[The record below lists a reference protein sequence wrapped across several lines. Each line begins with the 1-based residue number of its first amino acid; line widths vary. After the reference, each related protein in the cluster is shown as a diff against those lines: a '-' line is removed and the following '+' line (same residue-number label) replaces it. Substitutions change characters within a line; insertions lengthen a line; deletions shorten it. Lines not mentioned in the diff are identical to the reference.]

1 MTSARSHLTDLTRFA
16 PLLPG
21 YQPREPQ
28 LEMAEAVEKAIRG
41 GGTLMVEAETGT
53 GKTLAY
59 LVPALLSEGPT
70 LVSTGTK
77 SLQDQLFFKD
87 LPLVRKALGL
97 PRKVALLKGRA
108 NYLCPYRLEL
118 HQEEARFLTR
128 ETVEQMQIVAHW
140 AGRTRTGDI
149 AELQQLPEDAP
160 IWPWVTSTADNC
172 LGTDCPSYQECPLM
186 NARKEAQEA
195 DLVVVN
201 HHLFFADAALRGSGA
216 GMELLPSANTVI
228 FDEAHQL
235 PEIAAAFFGDTLSTR
250 QVQELGR
257 DSLSEAGQ
265 TSADLATLNQLIAS
279 VEKGCLDF
287 RLSLGEMER
296 RAPWSDVWEN
306 EAVMQAGEDLLEA
319 LRQLDVFLGPL
330 GKASRGMEACSR
342 RASEHVDCLAAYLK
356 GDQPNRV
363 YWFETFKRTVVLHST
378 PLSVSAQL
386 RAQRERN
393 PCSWILTSATLSVGG
408 RFEHI
413 QKRLGLDSA
422 DTLRLES
429 PFDFKKQAVFYAPDG
444 LPQPNDP
451 DYTRALTEAMVPVI
465 KAAGGRTFFLFTSH
479 RALREAA
486 AILRSAVDYPLLVQ
500 GESGRR
506 ELLDTFRDK
515 GNAVL
520 LGTSSFWEGI
530 DVRGEALSCV
540 IIDKLPF
547 GSPGD
552 PVAAARIEHINRNGG
567 NAFRDY
573 QLPQAV
579 LALRQGA
586 GRLIRDPQDT
596 GLLVVADPRLLT
608 KSYGK
613 LFVNSLPNM
622 TRTRKLDVVQRFFA
636 YLARQGQTSQAGVP
650 SNESAPGIPAAA
662 NEQPS
667 GVSTGQREA

>member
-1 MTSARSHLTDLTRFA
+1 MKSARSHLTDLSRFA

-28 LEMAEAVEKAIRG
+28 LQMADAVENTIG
-41 GGTLMVEAETGT
+41 GGSTLMVEAETGT

-108 NYLCPYRLEL
+108 NYLCPYRMEL
-118 HQEEARFLTR
+118 HQQEARFLTR
-128 ETVEQMQIVAHW
+128 ETAEQMQVVAHW
-140 AGRTRTGDI
+140 AKRTRTGDI

-172 LGTDCPSYQECPLM
+172 LGTECPSYQDCPLM
-186 NARKEAQEA
+186 KARKEAQEA

-201 HHLFFADAALRGSGA
+201 HHLFFADAALRGVVLPP
-216 GMELLPSANTVI
+216 ELLPSANTVI

-257 DSLSEAGQ
+257 DSLSEAGH
-265 TSADLATLNQLIAS
+265 TAADLARLNQLVAA
-279 VEKGCLDF
+279 VDKGCMDL

-296 RAPWSDVWEN
+296 RAPWSEVCESDAVI
-306 EAVMQAGEDLLEA
+306 EAGDALLTA
-319 LRQLDVFLGPL
+319 LRELEVFLGPL
-330 GKASRGMEACSR
+330 AKASRGMEACAR
-342 RASEHVDCLAAYLK
+342 RASEQVDCLAAYLK

-363 YWFETFKRTVVLHST
+363 YWFETFKRTAVLHST
-378 PLSVSAQL
+378 PLSVAAQL
-386 RAQRERN
+386 RAQRERH
-393 PCSWILTSATLSVGG
+393 PGSWILTSATLSVGG

-429 PFDFKKQAVFYAPDG
+429 PFDFKKQAVFYAPEG
-444 LPQPNDP
+444 LPPPQDP
-451 DYTRALTEAMVPVI
+451 DYTRQLTEQMIPVI
-465 KAAGGRTFFLFTSH
+465 EAAGGRTFFFTSH

-486 AILRSAVDYPLLVQ
+486 AILRTRLEYPLLVQ

-506 ELLDTFRDK
+506 ELLETFREK

-586 GRLIRDPQDT
+586 GRLIRDPKDT

-622 TRTRKLDVVQRFFA
+622 TRTRKLDVVKRFFD
-636 YLARQGQTSQAGVP
+636 YLARQGQETEQAQ
-650 SNESAPGIPAAA
+650 S
-662 NEQPS
+662 
-667 GVSTGQREA
+667 

>member
-1 MTSARSHLTDLTRFA
+1 MSNARNHLTDLSRFA

-28 LEMAEAVEKAIRG
+28 LDMAEAVEKVI
-41 GGTLMVEAETGT
+41 GTGRTLLAEAETGT

-87 LPLVRKALGL
+87 LPLVCKALKL

-128 ETVEQMQIVAHW
+128 ETTEQLKIVAHW
-140 AGRTRTGDI
+140 AGRTKTGDI

-172 LGTDCPSYQECPLM
+172 LGNDCPRYQECPLM
-186 NARKEAQEA
+186 KARKEAQEA

-201 HHLFFADAALRGSGA
+201 HHLFFADAALRGR
-216 GMELLPSANTVI
+216 GMASELLPTANTVI

-235 PEIAAAFFGDTLSTR
+235 PEIAAAFFGDTLGTR
-250 QVQELGR
+250 QIQELGR
-257 DSLSEAGQ
+257 DSLSEAGH
-265 TSADLATLNQLIAS
+265 TATDLIKLNQLVAATD
-279 VEKGCLDF
+279 KACMDF
-287 RLSLGEMER
+287 RLSLGDGER
-296 RAPWSDVWEN
+296 RAPWSEAIEKDGVQEAGDV
-306 EAVMQAGEDLLEA
+306 LLEA
-319 LRQLDVFLGPL
+319 LCELDAFLGTQA
-330 GKASRGMEACSR
+330 KASRGMEACAR
-342 RASEHVDCLAAYLK
+342 RASEQVDCLSAFLK
-356 GDQPNRV
+356 GGQVNRV
-363 YWFETFKRTVVLHST
+363 YWFETFKRSAALHST
-378 PLSVSAQL
+378 PLSVAAQL
-386 RAQRERN
+386 RAQREKN
-393 PCSWILTSATLSVGG
+393 PCSWVLTSATLSVGE

-413 QKRLGLDSA
+413 QHRLGLDNA

-429 PFDFKKQAVFYAPDG
+429 PFDFKRQAVFYVPEN
-444 LPQPNDP
+444 LPEPNDP
-451 DYTRALTEAMVPVI
+451 SYTRALTQAMIPVI
-465 KAAGGRTFFLFTSH
+465 NMAKGRTFFLFTSH

-486 AILRSAVDYPLLVQ
+486 ELLRNQIDFPLLVQ

-506 ELLDTFRDK
+506 ELLDTFREK

-530 DVRGEALSCV
+530 DVRGDALSCV

-552 PVAAARIEHINRNGG
+552 PVAAARIEHINKNGG

-596 GLLVVADPRLLT
+596 GLLVIADQRLINR
-608 KSYGK
+608 SYGK
-613 LFVNSLPNM
+613 LFIKSLPNM
-622 TRTRKLDVVQRFFA
+622 TRTRKQDVVKRFFD
-636 YLARQGQTSQAGVP
+636 YIARQAQARSEDSVEAGQ
-650 SNESAPGIPAAA
+650 
-662 NEQPS
+662 
-667 GVSTGQREA
+667 

>member
-1 MTSARSHLTDLTRFA
+1 MTSARNHLTDLTRFA

-21 YQPREPQ
+21 YQPREAQ
-28 LEMAEAVEKAIRG
+28 LAMADAVDAVIG
-41 GGTLMVEAETGT
+41 TGGTLMVEAETGT

-87 LPLVRKALGL
+87 VPLVKKALGL

-108 NYLCPYRLEL
+108 NYLCPYRMTL

-128 ETVEQMQIVAHW
+128 ETAEQLQIVAHW
-140 AGRTRTGDI
+140 AGRTQTGDI
-149 AELQQLPEDAP
+149 AELQQIPEDAP
-160 IWPWVTSTADNC
+160 VWPWVTSTADNC
-172 LGTDCPSYQECPLM
+172 LGTDCPNYQECPLM
-186 NARKEAQEA
+186 KARKEAQEA

-201 HHLFFADAALRGSGA
+201 HHLFFADAALRGNGSA
-216 GMELLPSANTVI
+216 SELLPSANTVI

-257 DSLSEAGQ
+257 DSLSEAGH
-265 TSADLATLNQLIAS
+265 TAADLARLNQLIAA
-279 VEKGCLDF
+279 VEKGCLDL
-287 RLSLGEMER
+287 RLSLGDGER
-296 RAPWSDVWEN
+296 REPWSEVAEKD
-306 EAVMQAGEDLLEA
+306 AVIEGGETLLAA
-319 LRQLDVFLGPL
+319 LRDLEMFLGPL
-330 GKASRGMEACSR
+330 AKASRGMEACAR
-342 RASEHVDCLAAYLK
+342 RASEQVDCLAAYLK
-356 GDQPNRV
+356 GEQPNRV

-378 PLSVSAQL
+378 PLSVAAQL
-386 RAQRERN
+386 RAQRERQ
-393 PCSWILTSATLSVGG
+393 PCSWVLTSATLSVGG

-413 QKRLGLDSA
+413 QKRLGMDA
-422 DTLRLES
+422 ATTLRLES
-429 PFDFKKQAVFYAPDG
+429 PFDFKRQAVFYAPEG
-444 LPQPNDP
+444 LPAPNDP
-451 DYTRALTEAMVPVI
+451 GYTAALCDAMVPVI
-465 KAAGGRTFFLFTSH
+465 NAAKGRTFFLFTSH

-486 AILRSAVDYPLLVQ
+486 QLLRPCLDYPLLVQ

-506 ELLDTFRDK
+506 ELLDSFREK

-586 GRLIRDPQDT
+586 GRLIRDPKDT

-608 KSYGK
+608 RSYGK

-622 TRTRKLDVVQRFFA
+622 TRTRKLDVVQRFFD
-636 YLARQGQTSQAGVP
+636 YLARQQQGQATEQM
-650 SNESAPGIPAAA
+650 ES
-662 NEQPS
+662 
-667 GVSTGQREA
+667 